1 MTDSA
6 PLSLQGKKIW
16 VAGHKGMVGSA
27 VMRRL
32 AKEGCELLSVD
43 RSACD
48 LIRQDDVESW
58 MGKHKPDL
66 VFLCAATVGGILAND
81 TRPANFLYENM
92 MIEANII
99 HAAYKTGVKKLLFL
113 GSSCIYPRMA
123 PQPMR
128 EDALLTGALEP
139 TNQWYAIAK
148 IAGLKL
154 CEAYRRQYGVDF
166 ISAMP
171 TNLYGPG
178 DNFDLNASHVI
189 PALMRRAHE
198 AKQSKA
204 AHLTIWGTGSP
215 RREFLHV
222 DDLADALVFLMQTYS
237 DESTIN
243 VGSGEEVSIAALA
256 ELVRDV
262 VGFQGALSFDASK
275 PDGTPRKLLD
285 VSRMKERGWASKTSL
300 PDGLKTTYQWFLEHI
315 RDYRGL
321 D

>member
-1 MTDSA
+1 MT
-6 PLSLQGKKIW
+6 PQPKIY

-32 AKEGCELLSVD
+32 AGEGCELLSVD
-43 RSACD
+43 RNACD
-48 LIRQDDVESW
+48 LTRQNEVEAW
-58 MGKHKPDL
+58 MGKQRPDL

-81 TRPANFLYENM
+81 TRPAEFLYDNM

-99 HAAYKTGVKKLLFL
+99 HAAYKLGVSKLLFL
-113 GSSCIYPRMA
+113 GSSCIYPRIA

-128 EDALLTGALEP
+128 EDCLLTGALEP
-139 TNQWYAIAK
+139 TNQWYAMAK

-154 CEAYRRQYGVDF
+154 CEAYRRQYGADF

-178 DNFDLNASHVI
+178 DNFDLKASHVI

-198 AKQSKA
+198 AKLSKA
-204 AHLTIWGTGSP
+204 AHLSIWGTGSP

-222 DDLADALVFLMQTYS
+222 NDLADALVFLMQTYS
-237 DESTIN
+237 DDSTIN
-243 VGSGEEVSIAALA
+243 VGSGEEISIAALA
-256 ELVRDV
+256 QLISDV
-262 VGFQGALSFDASK
+262 VGFEGELEFDATK
-275 PDGTPRKLLD
+275 PDGVPRKRLD
-285 VSRMKERGWASKTSL
+285 VSRLVERGWRSKITL
-300 PDGLKTTYQWFLEHI
+300 QDGLQSTYQWFSDHLSG
-315 RDYRGL
+315 YRGL